1 MTKRGAAPPPPPKR
15 FRPATCLPRHR
26 ARRKRFFRS
35 HPAARPKVLC
45 AIWQTVKADAHRRPP
60 FSFGNAAARGVSA
73 ETSHG
78 NRFPSHGFADPRDG
92 NFDPRWKFR
101 SKASF
106 RVKNGAE
113 TCHIVAKN
121 PFSGVPAAGPLM
133 LVFESQTFLIF
144 AYLQATERAH
154 GKNAF
159 SVLKS
164 KGPFAVRPGWH
175 IPCGVPRGK
184 FDPCGAAVCI
194 YKWYCDVSVCMW

>member
-35 HPAARPKVLC
+35 HPAARPKALC
-45 AIWQTVKADAHRRPP
+45 AICQTVKADAHRRPP

-78 NRFPSHGFADPRDG
+78 NRFPS
-92 NFDPRWKFR
+92 
-101 SKASF
+101 
-106 RVKNGAE
+106 VKNGAE

-184 FDPCGAAVCI
+184 FDPFGAVCM
-194 YKWYCDVSVCMW
+194 CELSFHGFACVSLAVIE

>member
-35 HPAARPKVLC
+35 HPAARPKALC

-60 FSFGNAAARGVSA
+60 FSFGNAAARGVS
-73 ETSHG
+73 
-78 NRFPSHGFADPRDG
+78 GFGRNIPWKSISIPWIRRSKG
-92 NFDPRWKFR
+92 WKFR

-113 TCHIVAKN
+113 TCHIVAKK

-144 AYLQATERAH
+144 AYLRATERAH

-184 FDPCGAAVCI
+184 FDPFGAVCM
-194 YKWYCDVSVCMW
+194 CELSFHGFACVSLAVIE